1 MTSTFFRSG
10 QFFYGEEVSMLDFGI
25 ILIGGYIFQVIFE
38 KLKLTKVFGMIIYG
52 MLIGPYALNLLS
64 TQALSLSSTM
74 RTMALLI
81 VLTRA
86 GLSLRFSDLKQMGR
100 PAICL
105 TFVPALF
112 EIAGVVFFATQ
123 VLKISLLDALLLGS
137 VLAAVSPAIIVPRM
151 IYLMDEKYGEKH
163 KIPQMIMAGAS
174 VDDVVVMVLFSSF
187 ISLSVKNTIEL
198 STLINLPISIIL
210 GVLIGC
216 IIGWILSKVL
226 KNVVL
231 KEVRLLIVF
240 SAILLV
246 YGLQTPLENILPY
259 ASLLSVMSLAM
270 IVNEKLPQ
278 HGEVLIDQFKGMW
291 FFAEIFLFVYL
302 GTEVNIQV
310 LSMIEP
316 TYIVLI
322 LFALSIRLLGVY
334 VSLFKTKL
342 TSKEKLFCMIAYIPK
357 ATVQAAI
364 GGIALSMN
372 LEIGQFILIM
382 AVLSILISAP
392 LGVIGID
399 QSYKKL
405 LEKN

>member
-123 VLKISLLDALLLGS
+123 VLKISLLDALMLGS

-392 LGVIGID
+392 LGAIGID